1 MLDFDAFG
9 EAKNFSVC
17 KKKKINKKTQQSPP
31 LLISTAIWK
40 LPRFC
45 FIKTGASSLASLE
58 LSFCSA
64 LQSLPIK
71 RDLRVKYRCYPKV
84 VNFILADITQK
95 VLKFVLFNRNDVV
108 KIDINFF
115 QGTLN
120 FYKLYDTRNW
130 GMIQVF

>member
-1 MLDFDAFG
+1 M
-9 EAKNFSVC
+9 
-17 KKKKINKKTQQSPP
+17 
-31 LLISTAIWK
+31 
-40 LPRFC
+40 
-45 FIKTGASSLASLE
+45 
-58 LSFCSA
+58 
-64 LQSLPIK
+64 
-71 RDLRVKYRCYPKV
+71 KYRCYPKV

-120 FYKLYDTRNW
+120 FYELYDTRNW